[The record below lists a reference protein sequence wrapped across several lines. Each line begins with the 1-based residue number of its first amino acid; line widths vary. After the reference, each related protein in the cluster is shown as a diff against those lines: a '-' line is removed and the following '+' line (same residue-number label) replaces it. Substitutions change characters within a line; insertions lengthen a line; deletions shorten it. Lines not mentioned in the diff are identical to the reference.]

1 MINID
6 KINDL
11 YDLLK
16 MKINNEIEIVD
27 DIEYYNDFINGI
39 IIYFP
44 TGECFRIFINE
55 NKNYI
60 GIDENLSIFSE
71 TKNIDTIIDDI
82 IKQTNRK
89 NYNKEMIY

>member
-44 TGECFRIFINE
+44 TGECFQIFINE

-60 GIDENLSIFSE
+60 GIDEKLSIFSE